1 MTELGD
7 PLEVPS
13 AQRLPAQACLGITRF
28 CGDWRGTGKGDGGSF
43 PGMEVQGGSPA
54 RVGESKADHQTG
66 GGGRKVQNERR
77 HREEKKGS
85 LCPKVT
91 PVSPAPSLPI
101 ALHEHL
107 LKHHT
112 NQTHLKTDLSL
123 DELQTNNCRR
133 LFIVNRQTTE
143 KRKAC
148 KHAMWQA
155 GFESVGS
162 KL

>member
-1 MTELGD
+1 MLRGSLPRPAWELRGS
-7 PLEVPS
+7 V
-13 AQRLPAQACLGITRF
+13 
-28 CGDWRGTGKGDGGSF
+28 GTGGDRKRRWRVVSRNGSAGKF
-43 PGMEVQGGSPA
+43 PGKGGREQSRPPDG
-54 RVGESKADHQTG
+54 RGR
-66 GGGRKVQNERR
+66 GRKVQNEGR

-85 LCPKVT
+85 LCPQVT

-107 LKHHT
+107 LKDHT